1 MKRYNCGFLI
11 AKIAA
16 LAYYLSITANRKNR
30 IVAKKS
36 TANAK
41 KQTSSRGK
49 VKVVNNDPLS
59 RRLLKQPLLILC
71 AVLVAVVGTYTI
83 VRSRAATPWPSAPTA
98 TICSN
103 NDVLGGGPST
113 APSGAITVPAGN
125 NSAINFTQ
133 DNKTFWFAPGT
144 HTLGTGQYAQIEPGS
159 NSKYI
164 GAPGAILDG
173 QHANLYAFT
182 QHATGVTIQYLTI
195 QNFGKAGDNNNEGV
209 VNHDAG
215 HNWTIQYNT
224 VKNNAGAG
232 VFIGSGNVVS
242 YNCLTSNGQYG
253 FSAYEEAGVNNV
265 TLDHNEISYNNTDD
279 WEAKIDGCGCT
290 GGGKFWATKN
300 ATITN
305 NYVHNN
311 KSVGIWADNNNA
323 GFLIEGNY
331 IADNDDVGIL
341 YETSYNAL
349 IRNNTLVRNAN
360 VGGPKNP
367 GFPTA
372 AIYISESGADS
383 RVATAYNNTLE
394 ITGNLI
400 EDNWS
405 GVALWENADRYCGS
419 PANTSSGECTLVN
432 PSTITESSCNST
444 NIAKAP
450 YYTDCRWKTQNVKV
464 HGNTFR
470 LTPSHIGTNCTFQ
483 NSCGLNAVFS
493 NYGSYPSWSPYK
505 GTVVQNAVTYNQNNT
520 FSGNTYEGSWKF
532 LPFEQGNLK
541 SFTEWQGAPYN
552 QDAGSSLNSSTSTP
566 PANTT
571 DTIAPTVDI
580 TAPQSTTTV
589 AGTVNVDASAADNI
603 GVTKVTFAIDN
614 TQSSSDTSAPYT
626 FSWNSAAV
634 SDGTHTITAT
644 AFDAAGNSTP
654 KSIQVTVK
662 NTTSTPAPTT
672 PTPSEKGTGLQA
684 TYFDNKDLT
693 GRYVS
698 RTDQTV
704 NFNWGTGSPDS
715 AIANNTFS
723 ARWVGKVT
731 VPATGKYTFYT
742 RSDDGVRLWVNG
754 QLIINNWTLHP
765 VTENKAQI
773 MLTAGQ
779 KYDIKMEYY
788 ENTGK
793 AVAKLFWSS
802 SSLRKQVVPTA
813 YLYKQ

>member
-1 MKRYNCGFLI
+1 MKSGG
-11 AKIAA
+11 
-16 LAYYLSITANRKNR
+16 TE
-30 IVAKKS
+30 
-36 TANAK
+36 
-41 KQTSSRGK
+41 
-49 VKVVNNDPLS
+49 PLS
-59 RRLLKQPLLILC
+59 KRLLKPQFILIC
-71 AVLVAVVGTYTI
+71 AILTAVVGISTLLI
-83 VRSRAATPWPSAPTA
+83 SRAASPWPTTPPAA
-98 TICSN
+98 VCGN
-103 NDVLGGGPST
+103 NDILGGGPTS

-125 NSAINFTQ
+125 NSGVNFTQ

-144 HTLGTGQYAQIEPGS
+144 HTLGTGQYSQIEPGS

-173 QHANLYAFT
+173 QHVNLYAFT

-195 QNFGKAGDNNNEGV
+195 QNFGKPGDNNNEGV

-215 HNWTIQYNT
+215 HNWTVQYNT

-232 VFIGSGNVVS
+232 VFVGSNNVVS

-253 FSAYEEAGVNNV
+253 FSAYEENGVNTV

-290 GGGKFWATKN
+290 GGGKFWSTKN

-311 KSVGIWADNNNA
+311 KSVGVWADNNNA

-331 IADNDDVGIL
+331 ISDNDDVGIL

-349 IRNNTLVRNAN
+349 IRNNTLMRNAN

-372 AIYISESGADS
+372 AIYVSESGADS
-383 RVATAYNNTLE
+383 RVATAYNNTFE

-432 PSTITESSCNST
+432 PSVVTESSCNST
-444 NIAKAP
+444 NISKAP
-450 YYTDCRWKTQNVKV
+450 YYNDCRWKTQNVKV
-464 HGNTFR
+464 YGNTFR
-470 LTPSHIGTNCTFQ
+470 LNPAHIGASCTFQ
-483 NSCGLNAVFS
+483 NSCGLNSVFS
-493 NYGSYPSWSPYK
+493 NYGSYPAWSPYK

-541 SFTEWQGAPYN
+541 SFAEWQAAPYS
-552 QDAGSSLNSSTSTP
+552 QDAGSTMNSTGTTP
-566 PANTT
+566 PPSSSDTT
-571 DTIAPTVDI
+571 APTISI
-580 TAPQSTTTV
+580 TAPLNASTV
-589 AGTVNVDASAADNI
+589 AGMVNVDASAADNTS
-603 GVTKVTFAIDN
+603 VAKVEFKVDN
-614 TQSSSDTSAPYT
+614 GQATSDTSAPYS
-626 FSWNSAAV
+626 FSWNSTTV
-634 SDGTHTITAT
+634 GDGAHTITAT

-654 KSIQVTVK
+654 ASIQVTVK
-662 NTTSTPAPTT
+662 NATTQPPAPST
-672 PTPSEKGTGLQA
+672 GDGLQA
-684 TYFDNKDLT
+684 TYFDNKDFT
-693 GRYVS
+693 GSQITRI
-698 RTDQTV
+698 DKTV
-704 NFNWGTGSPDS
+704 NFNWGTGSPDGS
-715 AIANNTFS
+715 IGSNTFS
-723 ARWVGKVT
+723 ARWVGKIIAPT
-731 VPATGKYTFYT
+731 TGKYTFYT

-754 QLIINNWTLHP
+754 QLLINNWTLHS
-765 VTENKAQI
+765 VTENKAQVT
-773 MLTAGQ
+773 LTAGQ

-802 SSLRKQVVPTA
+802 ASSAKQIIPTS
-813 YLYKQ
+813 YLYAQ

>member
-1 MKRYNCGFLI
+1 M
-11 AKIAA
+11 
-16 LAYYLSITANRKNR
+16 
-30 IVAKKS
+30 AKKP
-36 TANAK
+36 TTK
-41 KQTSSRGK
+41 KQASSRRTA
-49 VKVVNNDPLS
+49 KVVSNEPLS
-59 RRLLKQPLLILC
+59 KRLLRPHLILIC
-71 AVLVAVVGTYTI
+71 AILTAVVGATTLLAT
-83 VRSRAATPWPSAPTA
+83 RAATPWPSAPVA
-98 TICSN
+98 TICGN
-103 NDVLGGGPST
+103 IGILNGGPTS

-125 NSAINFTQ
+125 NSAVNFTQ

-159 NSKYI
+159 NSTYI

-173 QHANLYAFT
+173 QHSNLYAFT

-215 HNWTIQYNT
+215 HDWKIQYNT

-242 YNCLTSNGQYG
+242 NNCLTSNGQYG
-253 FSAYEEAGVNNV
+253 FSAYEDAGVNNV

-305 NYVHNN
+305 NYIHNN

-331 IADNDDVGIL
+331 ISDNDDVGIL
-341 YETSYNAL
+341 YETSYNAM
-349 IRNNTLVRNAN
+349 IRNNALVRNAN

-372 AIYISESGADS
+372 AIYVSESGADS
-383 RVATAYNNTLE
+383 RVATSYNNTFD

-432 PSTITESSCNST
+432 PSVVKESTCNST

-450 YYTDCRWKTQNVKV
+450 YYNDCRWKTQNVKV

-470 LTPSHIGTNCTFQ
+470 LTPAHIGASCTFQ

-505 GTVVQNAVTYNQNNT
+505 GTIVQNAVTYNQNNT
-520 FSGNTYEGSWKF
+520 FSDNTYEGSWQF

-541 SFTEWQGAPYN
+541 SFAEWQASPYG
-552 QDAGSSLNSSTSTP
+552 QDAGSTLNSSTGPTP
-566 PANTT
+566 QPSADTT
-571 DTIAPTVDI
+571 PPTVDI
-580 TAPQSTTTV
+580 TAPLKASTV
-589 AGTVNVDASAADNI
+589 AGTVNVEASASDDTT
-603 GVTKVTFAIDN
+603 VVKVEFKIDN
-614 TQSSSDTSAPYT
+614 GQPTTDTTAPYT
-626 FSWNSAAV
+626 FSWNSTGVAN
-634 SDGTHTITAT
+634 GTHTITAT

-654 KSIQVTVK
+654 TSMQVNVQ
-662 NTTSTPAPTT
+662 NATSQPPTPAA
-672 PTPSEKGTGLQA
+672 GNGLQA
-684 TYFDNKDLT
+684 TYFNNADFT
-693 GRYVS
+693 GSQVT
-698 RTDQTV
+698 RTDKTI
-704 NFNWGTGSPDS
+704 NFNWGTGSPAS
-715 AIANNTFS
+715 AIGNNTFS
-723 ARWVGKVT
+723 ARWTGKIM

-754 QLIINNWTLHP
+754 QLLINNWTLHS
-765 VTENKAQI
+765 VTENKAQVT
-773 MLTAGQ
+773 LTAGQ

-802 SSLRKQVVPTA
+802 ATFSKRIIPTT
-813 YLYKQ
+813 YLYTQ

>member
-1 MKRYNCGFLI
+1 M
-11 AKIAA
+11 
-16 LAYYLSITANRKNR
+16 
-30 IVAKKS
+30 AKKS
-36 TANAK
+36 TTK
-41 KQTSSRGK
+41 KQSSTKRA
-49 VKVVNNDPLS
+49 VKSGGRDPLS
-59 RRLLKQPLLILC
+59 KRLFRPHLILVYV
-71 AVLVAVVGTYTI
+71 VLTALVGIGTI
-83 VRSRAATPWPSAPTA
+83 LISRAATSWPTA
-98 TICSN
+98 SVASVCSN
-103 NDVLGGGPST
+103 TGLLGGGPTT

-125 NSAINFTQ
+125 NSNVDFNQ

-144 HTLGTGQYAQIEPGS
+144 HTLGTGQYAQIEPGN
-159 NSKYI
+159 NSKYV

-173 QHANLYAFT
+173 QHSNLYAFT

-242 YNCLTSNGQYG
+242 YNCLTNNGQYG

-300 ATITN
+300 ATVTN
-305 NYVHNN
+305 NYIHNN
-311 KSVGIWADNNNA
+311 KSVGLWADNNNA

-349 IRNNTLVRNAN
+349 IRNNTLIRNAN

-383 RVATAYNNTLE
+383 RVATSYNNTFE

-432 PSTITESSCNST
+432 PSVVKESTCNSA
-444 NIAKAP
+444 NISKAP
-450 YYTDCRWKTQNVKV
+450 YLTDCRWKTQNVKV

-470 LTPSHIGTNCTFQ
+470 LTPAHIGAGCTFQ

-505 GTVVQNAVTYNQNNT
+505 GTTVQNAVTYSQNNT

-541 SFTEWQGAPYN
+541 SFTEWQASPYS
-552 QDAGSSLNSSTSTP
+552 QDAGSSMNSSTGTTP
-566 PANTT
+566 PPSTSDTT
-571 DTIAPTVDI
+571 APTVSI
-580 TAPQSTTTV
+580 TAPLNASTV
-589 AGTVNVDASAADNI
+589 AGTVNVDASATDNV
-603 GVTKVTFAIDN
+603 GVSKVEFKVDN
-614 TQSSSDTSAPYT
+614 GQATSDTSAPYG
-626 FSWNSAAV
+626 FSWNSTTV
-634 SDGTHTITAT
+634 GDGTHTITAT
-644 AFDAAGNSTP
+644 AFDTAGNSTP
-654 KSIQVTVK
+654 TSIQVTVK
-662 NTTSTPAPTT
+662 NATTQPPTPTPTPT
-672 PTPSEKGTGLQA
+672 PTPSEKGNGLQA
-684 TYFDNKDLT
+684 TYFDNKDFT
-693 GRYVS
+693 GRQVTRS
-698 RTDQTV
+698 DETV
-704 NFNWGTGSPDS
+704 NFNWGTGSPDTS
-715 AIANNTFS
+715 IGNNTFS
-723 ARWVGKVT
+723 ARWTGKLT

-754 QLIINNWTLHP
+754 QLVVNNWTLHS

-773 MLTAGQ
+773 NLTAGQ
-779 KYDIKMEYY
+779 KYDIKMEFY
-788 ENTGK
+788 ENKGK
-793 AVAKLFWSS
+793 AVASLSWSS
-802 SSLRKQVVPTA
+802 STLKKQIIPTT
-813 YLYKQ
+813 YLYTK

>member
-1 MKRYNCGFLI
+1 MRI
-11 AKIAA
+11 SS
-16 LAYYLSITANRKNR
+16 YYQSISVNRKNR
-30 IVAKKS
+30 TVAKKP
-36 TANAK
+36 TVRK
-41 KQTSSRGK
+41 KPSSARA
-49 VKVVNNDPLS
+49 VKVGGSDTLAKRTQK
-59 RRLLKQPLLILC
+59 RRFMFICIILTAIIGVSTLIL
-71 AVLVAVVGTYTI
+71 T
-83 VRSRAATPWPSAPTA
+83 RAATTWPSAPQA
-98 TICSN
+98 TICS
-103 NDVLGGGPST
+103 DSGLLGGGPTS

-125 NSAINFTQ
+125 NSNINFTQ

-173 QHANLYAFT
+173 QHSNLYAFT

-232 VFIGSGNVVS
+232 VFIGSGDVVS

-253 FSAYEEAGVNNV
+253 FSAYEDAGVSNV

-290 GGGKFWATKN
+290 GGGKFWSTKN
-300 ATITN
+300 ATVTN

-331 IADNDDVGIL
+331 ISDNDDVGIL

-349 IRNNTLVRNAN
+349 IRNNTLIRNAN
-360 VGGPKNP
+360 VAGPKNP

-372 AIYISESGADS
+372 ALYISESGADS
-383 RVATAYNNTLE
+383 RVATSYNNTFE
-394 ITGNLI
+394 VTGNLI

-432 PSTITESSCNST
+432 PSVITESSCNST
-444 NIAKAP
+444 NISKAP
-450 YYTDCRWKTQNVKV
+450 YYNDCRWKTQNVNV

-470 LTPSHIGTNCTFQ
+470 LTPAHIGASCTFQ

-505 GTVVQNAVTYNQNNT
+505 GTVVQNAITYNQHNT
-520 FSGNTYEGSWKF
+520 FSNNTYEGSWKF

-541 SFTEWQGAPYN
+541 SFTEWQTSPYN
-552 QDAGSSLNSSTSTP
+552 QDAGSTMNSTSGGGSTTP
-566 PANTT
+566 PSSSDTT
-571 DTIAPTVDI
+571 APTVSI
-580 TAPQSTTTV
+580 TAPLNGSTV
-589 AGTVNVDASAADNI
+589 AGTVNIDASAADNI
-603 GVTKVTFAIDN
+603 GVTKVEFNIDGGPA
-614 TQSSSDTSAPYT
+614 TADTTAPYSY
-626 FSWNSAAV
+626 SWNSSGV
-634 SDGTHTITAT
+634 SDGTHVITAT
-644 AFDAAGNSTP
+644 AFDAAGNRAP
-654 KSIQVTVK
+654 NSIQVTVK
-662 NTTSTPAPTT
+662 NATSQPPAPST
-672 PTPSEKGTGLQA
+672 SGNGLQA

-693 GRYVS
+693 GHQVT
-698 RTDQTV
+698 RTDKTV

-715 AIANNTFS
+715 SIGNNTFS
-723 ARWVGKVT
+723 ARWVGKVM
-731 VPATGKYTFYT
+731 VPTTGKYTFYT
-742 RSDDGVRLWVNG
+742 RSDDGVRLWING
-754 QLIINNWTLHP
+754 QLVINNWTLHS
-765 VTENKAQI
+765 VTENRAQI
-773 MLTAGQ
+773 TLTAGQ

-793 AVAKLFWSS
+793 AVAKLFWSNT
-802 SSLRKQVVPTA
+802 SLKKQIIPST
-813 YLYKQ
+813 YLYTQ